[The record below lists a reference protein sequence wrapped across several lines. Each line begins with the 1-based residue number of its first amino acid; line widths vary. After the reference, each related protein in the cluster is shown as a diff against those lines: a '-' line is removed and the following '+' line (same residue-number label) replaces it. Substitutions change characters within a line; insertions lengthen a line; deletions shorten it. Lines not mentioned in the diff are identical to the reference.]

1 MPAEGRGFSSEPTS
15 KVGKDRRLGNLATP
29 TNVQRLQTALHAKAK
44 EEPEFR
50 FHALYD
56 KIYRIDVLE
65 YAYAC
70 CRANKGAPGID
81 GVTFEGVETYGR
93 ERWLGELAKQLRD
106 RTYRPEAVRRVYIPK
121 PNGKLRPLGIPR
133 LTDRVCQMAA
143 MSASNIGSRTNM
155 AARTI
160 CLPAESE
167 CA

>member
-65 YAYAC
+65 Y
-70 CRANKGAPGID
+70 
-81 GVTFEGVETYGR
+81 GV
-93 ERWLGELAKQLRD
+93 AKQKLNLFQFAS
-106 RTYRPEAVRRVYIPK
+106 TTMTQAGASATKVVRCQIDYASSTGTSLHRIP
-121 PNGKLRPLGIPR
+121 N
-133 LTDRVCQMAA
+133 
-143 MSASNIGSRTNM
+143 NIGCHTGFLSRSPFQNPPKYLSLDNSRM
-155 AARTI
+155 PEPSIEKLLAPRRYWYR
-160 CLPAESE
+160 S
-167 CA
+167 